1 MHYYTCI
8 YVCAF
13 CSFCVYVYIHVY
25 KSEGFCLD
33 VYIFVFLEYTFLF
46 LWVCVL
52 YNFCVFIYMH
62 LWGFFCVSTC
72 VYMCNLP
79 MNSKQKRI
87 YLFYTYGNI
96 TPSFSFSK
104 TLNTLRDFW
113 YFKKFS
119 SNRIG
124 IYLITSK
131 VIFWSLTFH
140 ILLIVKMFTIWWMF
154 SDFKII
160 LMMGFNL
167 KFV

>member
-1 MHYYTCI
+1 MCVRSVVSVYMCTFMCINLKVFVWMYTYLCFLNI
-8 YVCAF
+8 HL
-13 CSFCVYVYIHVY
+13 CSC
-25 KSEGFCLD
+25 E
-33 VYIFVFLEYTFLF
+33 
-46 LWVCVL
+46 
-52 YNFCVFIYMH
+52 CVFCIISVYSYICICEV
-62 LWGFFCVSTC
+62 FFCVSTC

-131 VIFWSLTFH
+131 VIFWSLTFY